1 MNDARRQRECSDA
14 AVDLSA
20 NLPVSPERAPPLL
33 GAHAAAVTS
42 PGPRTTS
49 DMHVTLQPPPHT
61 PPHTH
66 GVQVRLLTPLVWGS
80 PWTTARPDWSH
91 ISLNPDGSVG
101 ASEGGF
107 YCRGPLWQPCSPG
120 SPCPLQARYSPP
132 ADLRLV
138 HELRLTV
145 HEWRGNSDDSERS

>member
-14 AVDLSA
+14 AVDPSA
-20 NLPVSPERAPPLL
+20 NLPVSPGQTPPVLS
-33 GAHAAAVTS
+33 AHTAAVSS

-49 DMHVTLQPPPHT
+49 DMHVTLQPPHT
-61 PPHTH
+61 YTH

-80 PWTTARPDWSH
+80 PWITARPDWSH

-107 YCRGPLWQPCSPG
+107 YCRGPLWQPCSTG

-138 HELRLTV
+138 HEPRLTV
-145 HEWRGNSDDSERS
+145 HEWRGNSNYTERS